1 MIPIGFVA
9 ARDLTQQALRE
20 FRAAVSRLS
29 GQWMT
34 MTNAFPWGPVMSAC
48 LCAAS
53 AVAQPAPTPIDDEE
67 FPPSE
72 VVTGKQT
79 SKEQCEAT
87 RDAVWVEHAEGT
99 ECIRYFPSSDAKG
112 AKVVAMFFHGDN
124 LDGRMVIGYGEN
136 RASSLRKLAEG
147 LARANRVPYVI
158 VARPGVY
165 GSSGRHAERRKL
177 REYLS
182 VNAAVDA
189 IKVRLGLERVHLGG
203 QSGGAATV
211 GALLTLGRDDV
222 VCAVASSGP
231 FDALGR
237 AREMRSQT
245 RAGWNGCDVTG
256 VCDIYNVTDHV
267 PGVKPSDFRRIFII
281 GDPQDSNTRFV
292 FQAAFAEKLKAAGH
306 DVTLAEAHAL
316 GAAHHS
322 LTHMANRTLGWC
334 HAGFDAGRIAELIR
348 TDTPALANDKRSTAP

>member
-1 MIPIGFVA
+1 MIMKNAVPSGLFV
-9 ARDLTQQALRE
+9 
-20 FRAAVSRLS
+20 F
-29 GQWMT
+29 
-34 MTNAFPWGPVMSAC
+34 AF

-53 AVAQPAPTPIDDEE
+53 TGVLAQTVDDDEE

-72 VVTGKQT
+72 VVSGKQT
-79 SKEQCEAT
+79 TKAQCDAT
-87 RDAVWVEHAEGT
+87 RDAVWVEHAEGS
-99 ECIRYFPSSDAKG
+99 ECIRYYPSSSVKG
-112 AKVVAMFFHGDN
+112 AKLAAFFFHGDN
-124 LDGRMVIGYGEN
+124 LDGRTVIGYGEN
-136 RASSLRKLAEG
+136 RPSSLRKLAEG
-147 LARANRVPYVI
+147 LSRVNRVPYII

-189 IKVRLGLERVHLGG
+189 IKQRYGLSRVHLGG

-237 AREMRSQT
+237 ARDMASQS
-245 RAGWNGCDVTG
+245 RLGWNGCDTTG
-256 VCDIYNVTDHV
+256 VCGIYNVTDHV
-267 PGVKPSDFRRIFII
+267 DGVKRSEFRRIFII
-281 GDPQDSNTRFV
+281 GDPDDSNTRFSY
-292 FQAAFAEKLKAAGH
+292 QAAFADKLKAAGH
-306 DVTLAEAHAL
+306 DVTLAPAHAL

-334 HAGFDAGRIAELIR
+334 NAGYEAARIVELIR
-348 TDTPALANDKRSTAP
+348 TDTPALANEKPASAP